1 MGSGEPTM
9 NQDNRVR
16 IWDPFI
22 RIFHWLLV
30 VAFFTAYLTEGEPE
44 WLHAWAGYLI
54 VGLLLLRIIW
64 GFIGSEHARF
74 SSFVFS
80 PGTILA
86 YLRDNIRGR
95 AEYYRGHNPAG
106 GAMILAIILS
116 LLITSGAGMVIL
128 AGEEGEGPLAG
139 WLIASPEM
147 QAKGAPVETHE
158 EPEDEAH
165 ADTEH
170 EESALVETAEE
181 VHELFA
187 NLTLAL
193 VILHVIAVIV
203 ESIRERQNLVR
214 SMFTGYK
221 RDH

>member
-1 MGSGEPTM
+1 M
-9 NQDNRVR
+9 NQDNQVRV
-16 IWDPFI
+16 WDPFI

-30 VAFFTAYLTEGEPE
+30 VAFFTAYITEGEPE
-44 WLHAWAGYLI
+44 WLHVWAGYLI
-54 VGLLLLRIIW
+54 VGLLVLRIIW

-80 PGTILA
+80 PGAILA

-116 LLITSGAGMVIL
+116 LLITSGAGMVVL

-139 WLIASPEM
+139 WLIATPEM
-147 QAKGAPVETHE
+147 QSEGTGGEEDEHE
-158 EPEDEAH
+158 EE
-165 ADTEH
+165 EH
-170 EESALVETAEE
+170 EESALVEATEE
-181 VHELFA
+181 VHEWFA

-203 ESIRERQNLVR
+203 ESIRERQNLIR

-221 RDH
+221 RGH

>member
-1 MGSGEPTM
+1 M

-16 IWDPFI
+16 VWDPFI

-30 VAFFTAYLTEGEPE
+30 IAFFTAYLTEGEPE

-54 VGLLLLRIIW
+54 VGLLVLRIIW

-80 PGTILA
+80 PRAILA
-86 YLRDNIRGR
+86 YMRDNIRGR

-116 LLITSGAGMVIL
+116 LLITSGAGMVVL

-139 WLIASPEM
+139 WLIATPEM
-147 QAKGAPVETHE
+147 QSEGASSETHNESE
-158 EPEDEAH
+158 EDGEEAH
-165 ADTEH
+165 GEEEH
-170 EESALVETAEE
+170 EESALVEATEE
-181 VHELFA
+181 VHEWFA

-203 ESIRERQNLVR
+203 ESVRERQNLVR

-221 RDH
+221 RGH